1 MLLSLYCIYSTLWVS
16 LGEILQAYSGWL
28 YGPHSGSNYCVLAI
42 IQCDLMRVHPCGQCA
57 AHLSPI
63 AHQKLTAHDNP
74 SCPFET
80 TLAVEI
86 SVSPNCRRGAKAPNA
101 TSWPLDTKTVD

>member
-1 MLLSLYCIYSTLWVS
+1 M
-16 LGEILQAYSGWL
+16 LQASNGWL
-28 YGPHSGSNYCVLAI
+28 YGPHSGSNCCIPAI

-63 AHQKLTAHDNP
+63 AHQKLTVRDNP

-80 TLAVEI
+80 KLAVEI
-86 SVSPNCRRGAKAPNA
+86 SVSPKCRRGAKAPKA
-101 TSWPLDTKTVD
+101 TSGPLGTKTVD